1 MYLAELHGKLSP
13 KLERMEDVL
22 TSNVF
27 SFFKYSARE
36 VFLKGYLEMLGFD
49 VSDQEAGAAEFLF
62 WHRFEDNTEPDLIIK
77 VGKYYLLF
85 EAKYFS
91 GFDEGNTVT
100 DAQLLREIRGGQLE
114 ADDSVREFHLIAI
127 TADPYYKDVKF
138 EVIPQDVRPK
148 FKWTNWQAVTLLI
161 EDILETNENLRGETI
176 AFADDLSRLLDK
188 KNLRGFHGWGSLL
201 VLNASLTSLR
211 SVFFEART
219 ARFRGDFLGF
229 PQSLGSDEEITPVG
243 NTVFFGHPKKMFAD
257 LLQMERLAF
266 VEGKVFFEGEPR
278 A

>member
-1 MYLAELHGKLSP
+1 MYLAELHGKVSP

-49 VSDQEAGAAEFLF
+49 VSEQEAAEAEFLF
-62 WHRFEDNTEPDLIIK
+62 WPRFDDNTEPDLVIK

-91 GFDEGNTVT
+91 GFDEGTAVT

-114 ADDSVREFHLIAI
+114 ANDSDYEFNLIAI
-127 TADPYYKDVKF
+127 TADAYYKEEKF
-138 EVIPQDVRPK
+138 EVIPQGVRPK

-161 EDILETNENLRGETI
+161 EGILETNENLRGEAI
-176 AFADDLSRLLDK
+176 AFADDLSSLLDK
-188 KNLRGFHGWGSLL
+188 KNLRGFHGWGDPF
-201 VLNASLTSLR
+201 VVNASLTSR
-211 SVFFEART
+211 PSVFFEART

-229 PQSLGSDEEITPVG
+229 PQSLSSDEELVPIG
-243 NTVFFGHPKKMFAD
+243 NTVFLNRQKKMFAP
-257 LLQMERLAF
+257 LLQVGRLGN
-266 VEGKVFFEGEPR
+266 VKDIVFFEGESKS
-278 A
+278 